1 MDTMPRLHRILDIH
15 TLKRGLYSS
24 SIFIM
29 LFLVFGVFTI
39 YNRVA
44 FDTNYLKAANIS
56 VIVNQ
61 ASFLMVVG
69 VAQAIALLTG
79 DVNLSIGS
87 VMAVTTVLF
96 GRMLQQSSDIP
107 LFIPIMLILFLG
119 ACIGFLNGILI
130 TKLKIPAFIASF
142 ATMYICRGFAWVF
155 LGKTVI
161 YRLDEGF
168 RTISM
173 GKVYTIGEFTI
184 TVPMLIALALIL
196 VVNFMLTRSTFGRKI
211 YFVGS
216 NVVAAQASG
225 IPTDRVRIT
234 NQVISSF
241 LAAFAG
247 LLYVARLNACEPG
260 MAIKTHFEAITVA
273 LLGGFV
279 MTGGY
284 GNVWGVVGGA
294 IIMTAIQNGMN
305 SIQLPS
311 ELQTLVM
318 GLIIIL
324 TVFMNTFLLEKK
336 MLVADKNIET
346 KKAII
351 SRGAQI

>member
-1 MDTMPRLHRILDIH
+1 MNRKANIQGLFDNNSLR
-15 TLKRGLYSS
+15 RGLYSS
-24 SIFIM
+24 SIFVMMI
-29 LFLVFGVFTI
+29 LVFGFFSI
-39 YNRVA
+39 YNHFA
-44 FDTNYLKAANIS
+44 YGANYLKLTNIS

-61 ASFLMVVG
+61 ASFLIVVG
-69 VAQAIALLTG
+69 VAQGLALLTG

-96 GRMLQQSSDIP
+96 GRMLQQSSNVPII
-107 LFIPIMLILFLG
+107 IPIILILLMG
-119 ACIGFLNGILI
+119 AFIGLINGILI
-130 TKLKIPAFIASF
+130 TKLKIPAFIATF
-142 ATMYICRGFAWVF
+142 AVMYVCRGFAWVF

-173 GKVYTIGEFTI
+173 GRLFAIGGFTL
-184 TVPMLIALALIL
+184 TVPMFIALLLVL
-196 VVNFMLTRSTFGRKI
+196 VVNFFLRQSTFGRKI

-225 IPTDRVRIT
+225 IPTDRIRII
-234 NQVISSF
+234 NQILSSL
-241 LAAFAG
+241 LAAFGG
-247 LLYVARLNACEPG
+247 LLYIARLNACEPG

-279 MTGGY
+279 MTGGF
-284 GNVWGVVGGA
+284 GNVWGIVGGA

-324 TVFMNTFLLEKK
+324 TVFLNTFLHEKK
-336 MLVADKNIET
+336 MLLADKNIEKMET
-346 KKAII
+346 K
-351 SRGAQI
+351 S